1 MDGPIPKFPEELRSA
16 IVEWRLMQGAE
27 HPVVEATKVDALV
40 SINECLRA
48 ICSALDIQAGFDV
61 ARIPQ
66 NMLDRELVDAA
77 LEDSKRR
84 QKEREELEKMKKEI
98 GNG

>member
-1 MDGPIPKFPEELRSA
+1 MDVPIPRFPEELRSA

-48 ICSALDIQAGFDV
+48 MCAAMGIQAGFDV

-66 NMLDRELVDAA
+66 NMLDREIVDAA
-77 LEDSKRR
+77 MEDSKRR
-84 QKEREELEKMKKEI
+84 KKEREELEKVKA
-98 GNG
+98 GLNG

>member
-1 MDGPIPKFPEELRSA
+1 
-16 IVEWRLMQGAE
+16 MQGAE

-66 NMLDRELVDAA
+66 HMLDRELVDAA

-84 QKEREELEKMKKEI
+84 EKEREELEKMKKEI

>member
-16 IVEWRLMQGAE
+16 IVEWRLMQGAD
-27 HPVVEATKVDALV
+27 HPLIEATKADALV

-48 ICSALDIQAGFDV
+48 ICAAMEIQAGFDV

-66 NMLDRELVDAA
+66 NMLDREIVDAA
-77 LEDSKRR
+77 LEDSRR
-84 QKEREELEKMKKEI
+84 KKKEREEMDKLKA
-98 GNG
+98 GLNG